1 MIDLPKCLSFRSLCV
16 RRRHKYSL
24 RGCLTL
30 KISSTQCYETL
41 TRRWLITNWRL
52 RINAAKIKFMSQ
64 INKHTLFRIIRLISR
79 SGTNRSKQMTKP
91 IQWANHIDEKEVRR
105 YLLLQACLNEGEK
118 CSSYEDVGGFER
130 KKQLKQGYK

>member
-1 MIDLPKCLSFRSLCV
+1 MKEKNALRMKMQEVSKEKKLKQGYKQKFFGSLKQL
-16 RRRHKYSL
+16 RR
-24 RGCLTL
+24 
-30 KISSTQCYETL
+30 
-41 TRRWLITNWRL
+41 
-52 RINAAKIKFMSQ
+52 
-64 INKHTLFRIIRLISR
+64 
-79 SGTNRSKQMTKP
+79 TNRSKQMTKP